1 MFLKNAQDKG
11 SIPFCST
18 FDFFIFYRIFIHM
31 IKEKANIHYLYK
43 TTCLITG
50 RYYIGMHSTSNLEDG
65 YMGSGKR
72 LRFSIRYHGKDNHA
86 KEILEFFD
94 NRELLIEAEIKAIT
108 PEMISDRN
116 CMNLKEGGYGGGGFW
131 SDEHM
136 MKCSRAGN
144 KAFKE
149 KLATDKA
156 FREAKSIKS
165 SENTKKGMAEGKI
178 KPIDYSWLGK
188 KHSDESKIKMSESSK
203 GAGTSEDNSQYGTC
217 WVTKEGL
224 NKKIKKDDLG
234 IYLNEGW
241 VKGRFTEI
249 KGELVN
255 NSKLTNNDV
264 IEIKKLLDKNE
275 LSQGKIAKLYNVR
288 QETIGK
294 IKRKLIWK

>member
-1 MFLKNAQDKG
+1 MARK
-11 SIPFCST
+11 
-18 FDFFIFYRIFIHM
+18 
-31 IKEKANIHYLYK
+31 KANIHYLYK
-43 TTCLITG
+43 TTCIITG
-50 RYYIGMHSTSNLEDG
+50 RWYIGMHSTNNLEDG

-72 LRFSIRYHGKDNHA
+72 LRFSIRYHGKDNHV

-94 NRELLIEAEIKAIT
+94 NRELLIEAEKKAIT
-108 PEMISDRN
+108 PEMVSDSN
-116 CMNLKEGGYGGGGFW
+116 CMNLMGGGEGGWFVNI
-131 SDEHM
+131 H
-136 MKCSRAGN
+136 N

-188 KHSDESKIKMSESSK
+188 KHSEKTIKLLCEVKK
-203 GAGTSEDNSQYGTC
+203 GTGTCEDNSQFGTC
-217 WVTKEGL
+217 WITKDGL

-249 KGELVN
+249 KGEMVN

-264 IEIKKLLDKNE
+264 IEIKKLLAMNE
-275 LSQGKIAKLYNVR
+275 LSQGKIGKLFNVT
-288 QETIGK
+288 QETISK
-294 IKRKLIWK
+294 INRKLIWR